1 MVGKKL
7 PFHYV
12 CTMKGRKW
20 KIEIIIGALLVAATI
35 FTFTVLFNISSSIA
49 VLYVIP
55 VLMTL
60 FHPGRFISAAA
71 TVLGTLFTLATLF
84 YFKFS
89 VAAIMDTTIAA
100 GGIWI
105 AFYFIIKYKTQML
118 SDSKNRER
126 LHALFD
132 YATEGIIIAS
142 QKGQIVMINPIAE
155 KVLGYDKGELN
166 GKQIE
171 VLIPDRMSER
181 HVKHREKFS
190 HNPQPRPMGKGMELY
205 AKKKDGTDLPVEIS
219 LSNFETSEGMFA
231 IAFMI
236 DISERKKS
244 EEMLHKEKELAQM
257 YLDIAPV
264 IFVVIGK
271 DEKVTL
277 INQNGCQIL
286 GFSEQD
292 IVGKNWFNNFVDT
305 ESREASRINF
315 NLMMNGKISSVA
327 PYENTIIT
335 ASGQNRTMTWK
346 NSLIRD
352 EQARPIAAL
361 SAGEDITAR
370 KHHEA
375 LIEKANSDLKKYSD
389 EILQLNA
396 DLEKRVQTRTE
407 ELGELVHKL
416 EHTNSDLA
424 IEIKER
430 KQAEEL
436 LEKNREELKL
446 ALIKEKELSELKS
459 RFVTMASHEFRTPLS
474 TILSSASLISKYNEP
489 GQDEKRFKHIDRI
502 KSSVTNLTSI
512 LNDFL
517 SLGKLEEGKVSC
529 SPTSFDI
536 TELGHE
542 LVNEMK
548 EVAKAGQ
555 QIQYGHKGSDTS
567 VLLDKNLTRNI
578 CINLLSNAIKY
589 SNENKSIRFITEIK
603 DKELTI
609 RIADQGIGIPEEEH
623 QHIFERFFRANN
635 ASNIQGTGLGLNIVK
650 KYVDLMQGS
659 ITFESTFGKGT
670 TFVVILPS
678 ELTAK

>member
-1 MVGKKL
+1 MNGKK
-7 PFHYV
+7 
-12 CTMKGRKW
+12 W
-20 KIEIIIGALLVAATI
+20 KFEIIIGAILVATIIFI
-35 FTFTVLFNISSSIA
+35 FTIVFKPSSSIS

-71 TVLGTLFTLATLF
+71 TVLGTLFTLASLV
-84 YFKFS
+84 YYKLS
-89 VAAIMDTTIAA
+89 VQAIMDTTIAA
-100 GGIWI
+100 SGIWI

-126 LHALFD
+126 LRALFD

-155 KVLGYDKGELN
+155 KVLGYETGELT

-171 VLIPDRMSER
+171 VLIPNRMSER
-181 HVKHREKFS
+181 HVKHREKYS

-205 AKKKDGTDLPVEIS
+205 AKKKDGSDLPVEIS
-219 LSNFETSEGMFA
+219 LSNFETSEGKFA

-244 EEMLHKEKELAQM
+244 EELFHKEKEVAQM

-264 IFVVIGK
+264 IFVVIGR

-292 IVGKNWFNNFVDT
+292 ILGKNWFDNFVDAD
-305 ESREASRINF
+305 SREASRLNF
-315 NLMMNGKISSVA
+315 NLMMEGKISSVA
-327 PYENTIIT
+327 SNENVIIT
-335 ASGQNRTMTWK
+335 ASGQNRTTTWK
-346 NSLIRD
+346 HSLIRD
-352 EQARPIAAL
+352 EQARPVAAL

-489 GQDEKRFKHIDRI
+489 GHDEKRFRHIDRI
-502 KSSVTNLTSI
+502 KSSVSNLTSI

-517 SLGKLEEGKVSC
+517 SLGKLEEGKVTC
-529 SPTSFDI
+529 SPSLFDI

-548 EVAKAGQ
+548 EVTKVGQ
-555 QIQYGHKGSDTS
+555 QIQFGHKGSETK
-567 VLLDKNLTRNI
+567 VFLDKNLTRNI

-589 SNENKSIRFITEIK
+589 SNENKNIRFITELK
-603 DKELTI
+603 DKELII
-609 RIADQGIGIPEEEH
+609 RISDQGIGIPEEEH

-635 ASNIQGTGLGLNIVK
+635 AANIQGTGLGLNIVK
-650 KYVDLMQGS
+650 KYVDLLQGS

-670 TFVVILPS
+670 TFEVVLPS
-678 ELTAK
+678 ELIVN

>member
-1 MVGKKL
+1 MNGKK
-7 PFHYV
+7 
-12 CTMKGRKW
+12 W
-20 KIEIIIGALLVAATI
+20 KFEIIIGAILVATIIFI
-35 FTFTVLFNISSSIA
+35 FTIVFKPSSSIS

-71 TVLGTLFTLATLF
+71 TVLGTLFTLASLV
-84 YFKFS
+84 YYKLS
-89 VAAIMDTTIAA
+89 VQAIMDTTIAA
-100 GGIWI
+100 SGIWI

-126 LHALFD
+126 LRALFD

-155 KVLGYDKGELN
+155 KVLGYETGELT

-171 VLIPDRMSER
+171 VLIPNRMSER
-181 HVKHREKFS
+181 HVKHREKYS
-190 HNPQPRPMGKGMELY
+190 QNPQPRPMGKGMELY
-205 AKKKDGTDLPVEIS
+205 AKKKDGSDLPVEIS
-219 LSNFETSEGMFA
+219 LSNFETSEGKFA

-244 EEMLHKEKELAQM
+244 EELFHKGKEVAQM

-264 IFVVIGK
+264 IFVVIGR

-292 IVGKNWFNNFVDT
+292 ILGKNWFDNFVDAD
-305 ESREASRINF
+305 SREASRLNF
-315 NLMMNGKISSVA
+315 NLMMEGKISSVA
-327 PYENTIIT
+327 SNENVIIT
-335 ASGQNRTMTWK
+335 ASGQNRTTTWK
-346 NSLIRD
+346 HSLIRD
-352 EQARPIAAL
+352 EQARPVAAL

-370 KHHEA
+370 KHHEM
-375 LIEKANSDLKKYSD
+375 LIEKANNDLKKYSD
-389 EILQLNA
+389 EILQLNS
-396 DLEKRVQTRTE
+396 DLEKRVQNRTE
-407 ELGELVHKL
+407 ELGEMVHKL

-489 GQDEKRFKHIDRI
+489 GHDEKRFRHIDRI
-502 KSSVTNLTSI
+502 KSSVSNLTSI

-517 SLGKLEEGKVSC
+517 SLGKLEEGKVTC
-529 SPTSFDI
+529 SPSLFDI

-548 EVAKAGQ
+548 EVTKVGQ
-555 QIQYGHKGSDTS
+555 QIQFGHKGSETK
-567 VLLDKNLTRNI
+567 VFLDKNLTRNI

-589 SNENKSIRFITEIK
+589 SNENKNIRFITELK
-603 DKELTI
+603 DKELII
-609 RIADQGIGIPEEEH
+609 RISDQGIGIPEEEH

-635 ASNIQGTGLGLNIVK
+635 AANIQGTGLGLNIVK
-650 KYVDLMQGS
+650 KYVDLLQGS

-670 TFVVILPS
+670 TFEVVLPS
-678 ELTAK
+678 ELIVN

>member
-1 MVGKKL
+1 MNGKK
-7 PFHYV
+7 
-12 CTMKGRKW
+12 W
-20 KIEIIIGALLVAATI
+20 KFEIIIGAILVATIIFI
-35 FTFTVLFNISSSIA
+35 FTIVFKPSSSIS

-71 TVLGTLFTLATLF
+71 TVLGTLFTLASLV
-84 YFKFS
+84 YYKLS
-89 VAAIMDTTIAA
+89 VQAIMDTTIAA
-100 GGIWI
+100 SGIWI

-126 LHALFD
+126 LRALFD

-155 KVLGYDKGELN
+155 KVLGYETGELT

-171 VLIPDRMSER
+171 VLIPNRMSER
-181 HVKHREKFS
+181 HVKHREKYS
-190 HNPQPRPMGKGMELY
+190 QNPQPRPMGKGMELY
-205 AKKKDGTDLPVEIS
+205 AKKKDGSDLPVEIS
-219 LSNFETSEGMFA
+219 LSNFETSEGKFA

-244 EEMLHKEKELAQM
+244 EELFHKEKEVAQM

-264 IFVVIGK
+264 IFVVIGR

-292 IVGKNWFNNFVDT
+292 ILGKNWFDNFVDAD
-305 ESREASRINF
+305 SREASRLNF
-315 NLMMNGKISSVA
+315 NLMMEGKISSVA
-327 PYENTIIT
+327 SNENVIIT
-335 ASGQNRTMTWK
+335 ASGQNRTTTWK
-346 NSLIRD
+346 HSLIRD
-352 EQARPIAAL
+352 EQARPVAAL

-370 KHHEA
+370 KHHEM
-375 LIEKANSDLKKYSD
+375 LIEKANNDLKKYSD
-389 EILQLNA
+389 EILQLNS
-396 DLEKRVQTRTE
+396 DLEKRVQNRTE
-407 ELGELVHKL
+407 ELGEMVHKL

-489 GQDEKRFKHIDRI
+489 GHDEKRFRHIDRI
-502 KSSVTNLTSI
+502 KSSVSNLTSI

-517 SLGKLEEGKVSC
+517 SLGKLEEGKVTC
-529 SPTSFDI
+529 SPSLFDI

-548 EVAKAGQ
+548 EVTKVGQ
-555 QIQYGHKGSDTS
+555 QIQFGHKGSETK
-567 VLLDKNLTRNI
+567 VFLDKNLTRNI

-589 SNENKSIRFITEIK
+589 SNENKNIRFITELK
-603 DKELTI
+603 DKELII
-609 RIADQGIGIPEEEH
+609 RISDQGIGIPEEEH

-635 ASNIQGTGLGLNIVK
+635 AANIQGTGLGLNIVK
-650 KYVDLMQGS
+650 KYVDLLQGS

-670 TFVVILPS
+670 TFEVVLPS
-678 ELTAK
+678 ELIVN